1 MEQIVSKTIIEH
13 KAAIEHFEQN
23 MFDVVLKIAN
33 TITESLKNS
42 GTVYL
47 CGNGGS
53 AADCQHIAGE
63 FIGRFH
69 RERSALPA
77 VALSTDTSVITCI
90 GNDYS
95 FEDIFYRQVQALIK
109 KGDILWAFSTS
120 GNSAN
125 VIKAAKL
132 AKEKGAEIVA
142 FSGKSESPLNQISD
156 FCLYADTSQT
166 STAQE
171 IHVLAYHIICDLI
184 EIKYIERKS

>member
-156 FCLYADTSQT
+156 C
-166 STAQE
+166 
-171 IHVLAYHIICDLI
+171 
-184 EIKYIERKS
+184 